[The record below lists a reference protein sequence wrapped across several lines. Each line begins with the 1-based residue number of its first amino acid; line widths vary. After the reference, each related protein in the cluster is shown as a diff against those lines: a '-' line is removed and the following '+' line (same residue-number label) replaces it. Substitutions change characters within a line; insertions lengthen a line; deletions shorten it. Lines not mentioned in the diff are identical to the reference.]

1 MLANETLAQARGH
14 RDRHKEIPGRGN
26 KCEGPEPRKWG
37 AGGWECS
44 ACPVK
49 CVKFIYLSRLHWV
62 LVATPRILDL
72 HSGIFSCG
80 T

>member
-37 AGGWECS
+37 AGGGN
-44 ACPVK
+44 A
-49 CVKFIYLSRLHWV
+49 V
-62 LVATPRILDL
+62 LAL
-72 HSGIFSCG
+72 
-80 T
+80 